1 MKRLLII
8 FLVLSLPIGAF
19 ASGMFDAMNAKNIL
33 ADIDVQNVTPKDN
46 NEQKEEKKE
55 EENKKEKKQIIKNV
69 ANKVKDGVSSTVDK
83 VKTGVSNTVEKVK
96 GGINNAKD
104 RLSASGRAEA
114 KINRKAENAKKN
126 IDKFCK
132 KKKNSAST
140 SCKPNTPD
148 LTKADINTLKT
159 NSLNG
164 LTDDN
169 AEEKLE
175 EFETKLSEILTKAGF
190 KEVDKETNEQE
201 DEEVADATETEDDAT
216 PEKKLTKEQQEQK
229 VAELREN
236 YEDMK
241 EIENSFENRTLGATG
256 MATMGMGGMELAT
269 SLAEDKADDAAE
281 QQMKAYLATFSCTYA
296 NGKRFKGGESA
307 IELPGGNELINLYSE
322 YVGLANDLKERKSA
336 LGMRAGIESEP
347 ILDSA
352 TSGLYDDISVG
363 KTSGAFTSLARA
375 LSDPNSED
383 ADAWAAQR
391 AETAEKKKN
400 ALTTIGAGAVAT
412 IAGNML
418 INSNN
423 PEERSAEILKKYEKL
438 KTSTDDLTAELS
450 NTPSTQSCKGDG
462 VSSGKYPDCTCKDS
476 NSYYSSS
483 ANECISCGNDKKP
496 TNNGSC
502 TCNDTTAIRGPNGTC
517 SKCTINNVN
526 RLREDN
532 SCGCKQYATLDEK
545 DNICRCNSGYRA
557 DNGKCTSLSEDF
569 NTIINEFNTD
579 GAFEPGKIILTEEA
593 KKTISKHKRAIE
605 QALASYGDQTFCL
618 KIIGHTD
625 KTGFKTCQGKTECDK
640 QQNIKLSKERATA
653 VLKELG
659 LTGKKNV
666 MAVGKGQDECD
677 AKDDNDP
684 ICRRITFELE
694 ANTNCKE

>member
-8 FLVLSLPIGAF
+8 FLVLSLPIGSF
-19 ASGMFDAMNAKNIL
+19 AAGPYL
-33 ADIDVQNVTPKDN
+33 PELTDISVP
-46 NEQKEEKKE
+46 KEEIEKLTQDKS
-55 EENKKEKKQIIKNV
+55 NNQQKEKKQIIKKA
-69 ANKVKDGVSSTVDK
+69 ANKVKNGVSSTVDK

-96 GGINNAKD
+96 GGIGNAKD
-104 RLSASGRAEA
+104 RLSASGRAKA
-114 KINRKAENAKKN
+114 KIERKADNAKKN
-126 IDKFCK
+126 IDKFCN
-132 KKKNSAST
+132 KKKNST
-140 SCKPNTPD
+140 NNSCKLDAKP
-148 LTKADINTLKT
+148 TKAKIDTLKI

-164 LTDDN
+164 LDNEN

-190 KEVDKETNEQE
+190 KDVDKETNVQE
-201 DEEVADATETEDDAT
+201 KDTENEDAVDDTAEDDDT

-256 MATMGMGGMELAT
+256 MATMGMGGMQLAT

-336 LGMRAGIESEP
+336 LGMPAGIESEP

-352 TSGLYDDISVG
+352 TSGLYDDVSVG

-383 ADAWAAQR
+383 AAAWAAQR

-412 IAGNML
+412 IAGNLL

-438 KTSTDDLTAELS
+438 KTSTDDLTAELNNIS
-450 NTPSTQSCKGDG
+450 TPQSCTGDG
-462 VSSGKYPDCTCKDS
+462 ISGSTYPTCKCKDS
-476 NSYYSSS
+476 NSYY
-483 ANECISCGNDKKP
+483 ATGVNKCVSCGNDKKP
-496 TNNGSC
+496 TNNGGC
-502 TCNDTTAIRGPNGTC
+502 TCNDPTAIRGPNGTC

-545 DNICRCNSGYRA
+545 DNICRCNSGYRE
-557 DNGKCTSLSEDF
+557 DNGKCTSLSDDF
-569 NTIINEFNTD
+569 QTRIGAFKTD
-579 GAFEPGKIILTEEA
+579 GAFEPGEITLTEEA
-593 KKTISKHKRAIE
+593 KNTISNYKDKIE
-605 QALASYGDQTFCL
+605 QALDSYKEQTFCL

-625 KTGFKTCQGKTECDK
+625 RTGGFNTCKGKENPTECDQK
-640 QQNIKLSKERATA
+640 QNQKLSENRAKA
-653 VLKELG
+653 VLSQLN
-659 LTGKKNV
+659 LTNTQKV

>member
-8 FLVLSLPIGAF
+8 FLVLSLPIGSF
-19 ASGMFDAMNAKNIL
+19 AAGIYQPELTEIS
-33 ADIDVQNVTPKDN
+33 VT
-46 NEQKEEKKE
+46 E
-55 EENKKEKKQIIKNV
+55 EETKKSTKDESKNQPKEKKQIIKNV

-83 VKTGVSNTVEKVK
+83 VKNGVSTTVEKVK

-104 RLSASGRAEA
+104 RLSASGRATA

-132 KKKNSAST
+132 KKKNSTSEPCKDSNVLST
-140 SCKPNTPD
+140 KLQIID
-148 LTKADINTLKT
+148 LI
-159 NSLNG
+159 NSLPEIN
-164 LTDDN
+164 DDN
-169 AEEKLE
+169 ADKELEK
-175 EFETKLSEILTKAGF
+175 FETELSNILTKAGF
-190 KEVDKETNEQE
+190 KAVDTETNEQE
-201 DEEVADATETEDDAT
+201 KNAENEDDVDDTAEDDAT

-256 MATMGMGGMELAT
+256 MATMGIGGMQLAT

-383 ADAWAAQR
+383 AAAWAAQR

-438 KTSTDDLTAELS
+438 KTSTDDMTAKLS
-450 NTPSTQSCKGDG
+450 RIPSTQSCNGDG
-462 VSSGKYPDCTCKDS
+462 VSGGTYPTCTCKES

-483 ANECISCGNDKKP
+483 TSECISCSNDKKP
-496 TNNGSC
+496 NPENNDCICKQTDEKPDQNGNCTKECKLTDTNLKA
-502 TCNDTTAIRGPNGTC
+502 TD
-517 SKCTINNVN
+517 K
-526 RLREDN
+526 
-532 SCGCKQYATLDEK
+532 CGCKDNATPNENNVCICK
-545 DNICRCNSGYRA
+545 NGFIENDNACI
-557 DNGKCTSLSEDF
+557 SLSKDF
-569 NTIINEFNTD
+569 GTKIGEFTTD
-579 GAFEPGKIILTEEA
+579 DAFEPGKITLTDEA
-593 KKTISKHKRAIE
+593 KNTISNYKDKIK
-605 QALASYGDQTFCL
+605 QALDSYEGQTFCL
-618 KIIGHTD
+618 QIIGHTD

-640 QQNIKLSKERATA
+640 QQNIKPAMVSPRARPMPMKTP
-653 VLKELG
+653 
-659 LTGKKNV
+659 
-666 MAVGKGQDECD
+666 
-677 AKDDNDP
+677 P
-684 ICRRITFELE
+684 IMPRIP
-694 ANTNCKE
+694 

>member
-33 ADIDVQNVTPKDN
+33 ADIDVQNVTPKNN

-55 EENKKEKKQIIKNV
+55 EENKKEKKQIIKKV
-69 ANKVKDGVSSTVDK
+69 ANKVKDGVS
-83 VKTGVSNTVEKVK
+83 NTVEKVK
-96 GGINNAKD
+96 DGFDNAKA
-104 RLSASGRAEA
+104 RLSASGRAKA
-114 KINRKAENAKKN
+114 KIERKADNAKKN
-126 IDKFCK
+126 IDKFCN
-132 KKKNSAST
+132 KKKNST
-140 SCKPNTPD
+140 NNSCKLDAKP
-148 LTKADINTLKT
+148 TKAKIDTLKI

-164 LTDDN
+164 LNDDN
-169 AEEKLE
+169 AEKKLE

-201 DEEVADATETEDDAT
+201 DEDDVDDTAAEDDAT

-375 LSDPNSED
+375 LSDRNSED
-383 ADAWAAQR
+383 AAAWAAQR

-438 KTSTDDLTAELS
+438 KTSTDDMTAELNNIS
-450 NTPSTQSCKGDG
+450 TPQSCTGEG
-462 VSSGKYPDCTCKDS
+462 VSGGNYPDCTCSDQNSIYTSNNGCQSCDNDKEPNTEKNKCICKQTGEEPDQNGNCTKECKLTVNNLKATDKCDCKDNAIKNENNVCICKNGFIENDNACIS
-476 NSYYSSS
+476 LSKDFETKIGDFSTDDAFVFGKNELTTAAATTISNHKDKIEEALNSYK
-483 ANECISCGNDKKP
+483 G
-496 TNNGSC
+496 
-502 TCNDTTAIRGPNGTC
+502 
-517 SKCTINNVN
+517 
-526 RLREDN
+526 
-532 SCGCKQYATLDEK
+532 
-545 DNICRCNSGYRA
+545 
-557 DNGKCTSLSEDF
+557 
-569 NTIINEFNTD
+569 
-579 GAFEPGKIILTEEA
+579 
-593 KKTISKHKRAIE
+593 
-605 QALASYGDQTFCL
+605 QTFCL
-618 KIIGHTD
+618 QIIGHTD
-625 KTGFKTCQGKTECDK
+625 RTGGFNTCKEKTNQTDCDK
-640 QQNIKLSKERATA
+640 EQNRKLSERRAKA
-653 VLKELG
+653 VLNKLN
-659 LTGKKNV
+659 LTGNKNV
-666 MAVGKGQDECD
+666 MAVGKGQEDCKAE
-677 AKDDNDP
+677 ANNDKS
-684 ICRRITFELE
+684 CRKITFVLVD
-694 ANTNCKE
+694 NKNCTDKQ

>member
-8 FLVLSLPIGAF
+8 FLVLSLPIGSF
-19 ASGMFDAMNAKNIL
+19 ASGMFDAMNTKNIL
-33 ADIDVQNVTPKDN
+33 ADIDVQNVTPKEN
-46 NEQKEEKKE
+46 NEQE
-55 EENKKEKKQIIKNV
+55 EENKKEKKQIIKKV
-69 ANKVKDGVSSTVDK
+69 ANKVKDGVSSAVDKIKTGASNTVDK
-83 VKTGVSNTVEKVK
+83 VKDGFD
-96 GGINNAKD
+96 NAKA
-104 RLSASGRAEA
+104 RLSASGRAKA
-114 KINRKAENAKKN
+114 KIERKVDNAKKN
-126 IDKFCK
+126 IDKFCN
-132 KKKNSAST
+132 KKKNST
-140 SCKPNTPD
+140 NNSCKLDAKP
-148 LTKADINTLKT
+148 TKAKIDTLKI

-164 LTDDN
+164 LDNDN

-201 DEEVADATETEDDAT
+201 DEEVADDTETEDDAT

-336 LGMRAGIESEP
+336 LGMPAGIESEP

-352 TSGLYDDISVG
+352 TSGLYDDVSIG

-383 ADAWAAQR
+383 AAAWAAQR

-412 IAGNML
+412 IAGNLL

-438 KTSTDDLTAELS
+438 KTSTDDMTAELDNIS
-450 NTPSTQSCKGDG
+450 TPQSCSGDG
-462 VSSGKYPDCTCKDS
+462 ISGGKYPDCTCKDS

-496 TNNGSC
+496 NPENNDCICKQTDEKPDQNGNC
-502 TCNDTTAIRGPNGTC
+502 TKECKLTDTYLKATD
-517 SKCTINNVN
+517 K
-526 RLREDN
+526 
-532 SCGCKQYATLDEK
+532 CGCKDNATPNENNVCICK
-545 DNICRCNSGYRA
+545 NGFIENDNACI
-557 DNGKCTSLSEDF
+557 SLSKDF
-569 NTIINEFNTD
+569 GTKIGEFETD
-579 GAFEPGKIILTEEA
+579 GAFEPGKITLTDEA
-593 KKTISKHKRAIE
+593 KNTISNYKDKIK
-605 QALASYGDQTFCL
+605 QALDSYEGQTFCL
-618 KIIGHTD
+618 QIIGHTD

-640 QQNIKLSKERATA
+640 QQNKELSKERATA
-653 VLKELG
+653 VAIVLNLDKHP
-659 LTGKKNV
+659 NV
-666 MAVGKGQDECD
+666 MADGKGQDECNED
-677 AKDDNDP
+677 ANNYKK
-684 ICRRITFELE
+684 CRRITFVLDDK
-694 ANTNCKE
+694 NNCKK

>member
-8 FLVLSLPIGAF
+8 FLVLSLPIGSF
-19 ASGMFDAMNAKNIL
+19 AAGSYQPEQTEISVTNEETKKSTQEESKN
-33 ADIDVQNVTPKDN
+33 QP
-46 NEQKEEKKE
+46 
-55 EENKKEKKQIIKNV
+55 KEKKQFFTKV
-69 ANKVKDGVSSTVDK
+69 ANKVKDGIDS
-83 VKTGVSNTVEKVK
+83 
-96 GGINNAKD
+96 AKE
-104 RLSASGRAEA
+104 RLSASGRATA
-114 KINRKAENAKKN
+114 KIERKADNAIKN

-132 KKKNSAST
+132 KNST
-140 SCKPNTPD
+140 DNLCKSNTPQS
-148 LTKADINTLKT
+148 TKAEIDKLKKE
-159 NSLNG
+159 SLDG
-164 LTDDN
+164 ITDDN
-169 AEEKLE
+169 ADKKLE
-175 EFETKLSEILTKAGF
+175 DFETKLSDILTKAGF
-190 KEVDKETNEQE
+190 KDVDKETDEQE
-201 DEEVADATETEDDAT
+201 KDVENDDDVDDTAAEDDAT

-256 MATMGMGGMELAT
+256 MATMGMGGMQLAT

-383 ADAWAAQR
+383 AAAWAAQR
-391 AETAEKKKN
+391 AETAEKKKT

-412 IAGNML
+412 IAGNLL

-438 KTSTDDLTAELS
+438 KTSTDDMTTELN

-462 VSSGKYPDCTCKDS
+462 VSGDKYPNCTCKDS

-483 ANECISCGNDKKP
+483 ADECISCGNDKKP
-496 TNNGSC
+496 TNNGGC
-502 TCNDTTAIRGPNGTC
+502 TCNDTTAIPGPNGTC

-526 RLREDN
+526 WLRKDN
-532 SCGCKQYATLDEK
+532 SCDCKENATLDEK
-545 DNICRCNSGYRA
+545 DNTCKCNSGYTIDYR
-557 DNGKCTSLSEDF
+557 KCTSLSDDF
-569 NTIINEFNTD
+569 KTRIGEFITD
-579 GAFEPGKIILTEEA
+579 GAFKPGKITLTEEA
-593 KKTISKHKRAIE
+593 KNTISKHKSAIE
-605 QALASYGDQTFCL
+605 QALDSYKEQTFCL

-625 KTGFKTCQGKTECDK
+625 KTGFKICQEEANPTECNKK
-640 QQNIKLSKERATA
+640 QKQ
-653 VLKELG
+653 
-659 LTGKKNV
+659 
-666 MAVGKGQDECD
+666 
-677 AKDDNDP
+677 
-684 ICRRITFELE
+684 
-694 ANTNCKE
+694 